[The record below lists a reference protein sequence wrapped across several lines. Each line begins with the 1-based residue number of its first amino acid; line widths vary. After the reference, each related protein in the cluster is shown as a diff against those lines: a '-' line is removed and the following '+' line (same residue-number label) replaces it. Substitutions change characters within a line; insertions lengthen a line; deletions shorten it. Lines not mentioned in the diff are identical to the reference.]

1 MAEDIVNYCV
11 ENGYA
16 EDGDIAGAAEAW
28 GFEVAKGG
36 SIEDFAKALSDG
48 YGADVNGMV
57 GTEAAS
63 VTVEDLFPN
72 LADYSIGI
80 ETGDSAATITGIQRI
95 DDYNCRIHATQVDA
109 NLIYQLGFQICPLHY
124 YGDAKQFNAE
134 TGPFGFPKGDL
145 SLIRAKTTQPMGAGP
160 YKFIKFENG
169 IINFEANEHYFKGA
183 PKIKYLQF
191 REVQDVD
198 KLNGVVTGT
207 IDVTDPSWSKDTAQ
221 AVADENGGDITGDV
235 ITTST
240 VDNLGYGYIGMNS
253 HNVCVN
259 DEPASDASK
268 CLRKGLAT
276 ILAAY
281 RDVAIDSYYG
291 EAAEVIN
298 YPISNT
304 SWAAPR
310 PSDEGYK
317 NAYSTAV
324 DGTPIYTDD
333 MSEEDKYAAAGQAAL
348 AYLEAA
354 GYTVA
359 DGKVTAAPEGAKMS
373 YEVIIPGQG
382 QQDHP
387 AYGIAVKAKEILES
401 IGMEL
406 TIADVGT
413 SIWSSQLEAN
423 TAELWAG
430 AWQSTADPDMYQ
442 VYHSSNAD
450 GNGTNS
456 NHYQVKDSELDEIIV
471 EARSSADNTFR
482 KAAYKEALEIILSW
496 GAELPLYQR
505 KDGTVLSTARVNVDT
520 LPQDMTPYYGWAAEI
535 QNLELN

>member
-1 MAEDIVNYCV
+1 M
-11 ENGYA
+11 
-16 EDGDIAGAAEAW
+16 
-28 GFEVAKGG
+28 
-36 SIEDFAKALSDG
+36 
-48 YGADVNGMV
+48 
-57 GTEAAS
+57 
-63 VTVEDLFPN
+63 
-72 LADYSIGI
+72 
-80 ETGDSAATITGIQRI
+80 
-95 DDYNCRIHATQVDA
+95 
-109 NLIYQLGFQICPLHY
+109 
-124 YGDAKQFNAE
+124 
-134 TGPFGFPKGDL
+134 
-145 SLIRAKTTQPMGAGP
+145 
-160 YKFIKFENG
+160 
-169 IINFEANEHYFKGA
+169 
-183 PKIKYLQF
+183 
-191 REVQDVD
+191 
-198 KLNGVVTGT
+198 
-207 IDVTDPSWSKDTAQ
+207 
-221 AVADENGGDITGDV
+221 
-235 ITTST
+235 
-240 VDNLGYGYIGMNS
+240 
-253 HNVCVN
+253 
-259 DEPASDASK
+259 
-268 CLRKGLAT
+268 
-276 ILAAY
+276 
-281 RDVAIDSYYG
+281 
-291 EAAEVIN
+291 
-298 YPISNT
+298 
-304 SWAAPR
+304 
-310 PSDEGYK
+310 
-317 NAYSTAV
+317 

-373 YEVIIPGQG
+373 YEVMIPGQG

-423 TAELWAG
+423 TAELWAA

-456 NHYQVKDSELDEIIV
+456 NHYQLKDSELDEIIV

-505 KDGTVLSTARVNVDT
+505 KDGTVLSTARVNVDS
-520 LPQDMTPYYGWAAEI
+520 LPQDMTPYYGWSAEI

>member
-1 MAEDIVNYCV
+1 MNALGDDYMAGV
-11 ENGYA
+11 ETG
-16 EDGDIAGAAEAW
+16 AGA
-28 GFEVAKGG
+28 
-36 SIEDFAKALSDG
+36 
-48 YGADVNGMV
+48 
-57 GTEAAS
+57 
-63 VTVEDLFPN
+63 PN
-72 LADYSIGI
+72 ITGVIRTGDYSL
-80 ETGDSAATITGIQRI
+80 
-95 DDYNCRIHATQVDA
+95 RIHCTKFDATA
-109 NLIYQLGFQICPLHY
+109 IYNMGFPITPLHY
-124 YGDAKQFNAE
+124 YGDPAQYDYENNQ
-134 TGPFGFPKGDL
+134 FGFPKGDL
-145 SLIRAKTTQPMGAGP
+145 RIVKEKTTQPLGCGP
-160 YKFIKFENG
+160 YVFEGYSNSVVSLS
-169 IINFEANEHYFKGA
+169 ANPYYFQGE
-183 PKIKYLQF
+183 PKIKNLKFQEAVDSDYVPGIVAGNFDIAQPSLNDTT
-191 REVQDVD
+191 VQA
-198 KLNGVVTGT
+198 
-207 IDVTDPSWSKDTAQ
+207 IKDANSNK
-221 AVADENGGDITGDV
+221 ELEGDV
-235 ITTST
+235 LTAKL
-240 VDNLGYGYIGMNS
+240 VDYRGYGYLGINCNLVSVGGDGS
-253 HNVCVN
+253 S
-259 DEPASDASK
+259 EASK
-268 CLRKGLAT
+268 DLRLALMT
-276 ILAAY
+276 TLAIA
-281 RDVAIDSYYG
+281 RDTVINSYYG
-291 EAAEVIN
+291 DRASVIQ

-505 KDGTVLSTARVNVDT
+505 KDGTVLSTARVSVDT